1 MGKRTR
7 HIIQE
12 REREERYLK
21 QAPIIFRRSL
31 FCFQCLSLT
40 SSLSS
45 IRNSY
50 FKFKLDSFEL
60 KFSPS
65 FVVLVMMIVNSYSRW
80 RIAWMLLGMSN
91 FSKFSCRFLNNT
103 YFFSNLNSVCSN
115 VLNLRNLKD
124 QIKKAFCFKHWT
136 DISLLEQSIIVI
148 SKCLQ
153 LLGLHPL
160 ISKVFLHQKNNS
172 FSW

>member
-1 MGKRTR
+1 MSIFFIFVTKREKE
-7 HIIQE
+7 HAVSIQE
-12 REREERYLK
+12 REWNVISSRHLTSFSNWQFYFIWNCK
-21 QAPIIFRRSL
+21 GKPIIFRRSL
-31 FCFQCLSLT
+31 FCFQCLILT

-91 FSKFSCRFLNNT
+91 FSNFSCWFLNPN
-103 YFFSNLNSVCSN
+103 
-115 VLNLRNLKD
+115 
-124 QIKKAFCFKHWT
+124 
-136 DISLLEQSIIVI
+136 
-148 SKCLQ
+148 
-153 LLGLHPL
+153 
-160 ISKVFLHQKNNS
+160 
-172 FSW
+172 